1 MIRAALVPI
10 LALAGAGY
18 AAWVVAQGSQPP
30 KVAPPVAPPARA
42 PFAAYI
48 AGAGLVEAQGQN
60 VAIASPLARLVEK
73 VLVQVGDDVDAG
85 APLFRLDGRDLAA
98 EREIRGS
105 AVLAAKARLDRLL
118 ASPRPE
124 ELPPAEARVKEAE
137 AALADARRQVELW
150 EKVSDARAVSIE
162 DLDRKRYAAQAAA
175 ARVEELKA
183 ARDLL
188 KAGAWKPDVDVA
200 RADLAGAEA
209 QAKAVD
215 TEIDRL
221 TVRAPTDGTVLQV
234 NVRAGEFAP
243 AGPTLTPLLLFG
255 ALKRFHVRVDVDEN
269 DAWRFE
275 KGSKAAAFVR
285 GNRELRADLAF
296 VRVEPY
302 VLPKRSLT
310 GESTE
315 RVDTR
320 VLQVIYSFDRAAL
333 PVFVGQQM
341 DVYIEAKPM
350 IGSGK

>member
-1 MIRAALVPI
+1 MIRILIVPV

-18 AAWVVAQGSQPP
+18 AVWVVALGSQPP
-30 KVAPPVAPPARA
+30 QVAPPVAPPARA

-60 VAIASPLARLVEK
+60 VAIASPLARLVDK
-73 VLVQVGDDVDAG
+73 VLVQVGDEVAAG

-98 EREIRGS
+98 EREIRGG

-118 ASPRPE
+118 AAPRAE
-124 ELPPAEARVKEAE
+124 EIPPAEARVKEAE
-137 AALADARRQVELW
+137 AALADTRRQVELW
-150 EKVSDARAVSIE
+150 EKVADARAVSAE
-162 DLDRKRYAAQAAA
+162 DLDRKRYAALAAA
-175 ARVEELKA
+175 ARLEEVKA

-188 KAGAWKPDVDVA
+188 KAGAWKPEVDVA
-200 RADLAGAEA
+200 RADLAAAEA

-215 TEIDRL
+215 IEIDRL

-234 NVRAGEFAP
+234 NTRAGEFAP
-243 AGPTLTPLLLFG
+243 AGPTATPLLLFG
-255 ALKRFHVRVDVDEN
+255 ALRRFHVRVDVDEN
-269 DAWRFE
+269 DAWRFQG
-275 KGSKAAAFVR
+275 GSKAAAFVR
-285 GNRELRADLAF
+285 GNRELKADLTF

-320 VLQVIYSFDRAAL
+320 VLQVVYSFPRAAI

-341 DVYIEAKPM
+341 DIYIEAKPL
-350 IGSGK
+350 GTGP

>member
-1 MIRAALVPI
+1 MIRVVLVPL
-10 LALAGAGY
+10 LALGGAGY

-30 KVAPPVAPPARA
+30 AVAQPVAPPARA
-42 PFAAYI
+42 PFPAYI
-48 AGAGLVEAQGQN
+48 AGAGLVEAQDQN
-60 VAIASPLARLVEK
+60 VAVASPLGRLVED
-73 VLVQVGDDVDAG
+73 VLVKVGDEVARG

-98 EREIRGS
+98 EREIRRA
-105 AVLAAKARLDRLL
+105 AVLSAKARLDRLL
-118 ASPRPE
+118 AAPRAE
-124 ELPPAEARVKEAE
+124 EIPPAEARVKEAE
-137 AALADARRQVELW
+137 AAHADARRQAELW
-150 EKVSDARAVSIE
+150 EKVADSRAVSAE

-175 ARVEELKA
+175 ARLEEAKA

-200 RADLAGAEA
+200 RAELAAAEA

-215 TEIDRL
+215 IEIDRL
-221 TVRAPTDGTVLQV
+221 TVRAPTDGTVLQL

-243 AGPTLTPLLLFG
+243 AGPTATPLLLFG

-269 DAWRFE
+269 DAWRFQPE
-275 KGSKAAAFVR
+275 SKAAAFVR
-285 GNRELRADLAF
+285 GNRELKADLSF

-320 VLQVIYSFDRAAL
+320 VLQAVYAFDRGVI

-341 DVYIEAKPM
+341 DVFIEARPLGERK
-350 IGSGK
+350 